1 MIPMSTFVIEEERG
15 TYTRTVH
22 HHNDYCAADFR
33 DVPLQTERQL
43 AALTALRP
51 LAVPRSHA

>member
-1 MIPMSTFVIEEERG
+1 MSTFVIEEERG

-22 HHNDYCAADFR
+22 HHNGYCAADFR

-43 AALTALRP
+43 AALTTLRP